1 MLSSS
6 CSRLVV
12 DALVSQP
19 RDSLNFFRHAFGT
32 GVCSLGSGGSTGG
45 SGPSFNSFMQVS
57 DTLARTGA
65 SPDVSRMSVE
75 ADIPVHVD
83 SDASI
88 SSMLLSWLLSVL
100 WQKVYCL
107 VGLRQDLLYVST
119 DLLII
124 S

>member
-1 MLSSS
+1 
-6 CSRLVV
+6 
-12 DALVSQP
+12 
-19 RDSLNFFRHAFGT
+19 
-32 GVCSLGSGGSTGG
+32 
-45 SGPSFNSFMQVS
+45 MQVS